1 VARWDTMRRSLILG
15 LALLAACTSASGQ
28 EPGLREMSK
37 PLPALAGETL
47 EGGSVSP
54 ADYRGAVMVVNFWAT
69 WCGPCRREQPGLE
82 RAWREFRDRG
92 VYFLGVNYR
101 DDPAAARA
109 YVKQF
114 GVTYPTIQ
122 DQAGAL
128 AFDFGFVG
136 LPDTYV
142 VDRSG
147 QIRYWGFGAVDEREL
162 RAVVTKLLSEGS

>member
-1 VARWDTMRRSLILG
+1 MKRLLL
-15 LALLAACTSASGQ
+15 LALVVFAACTSAAVRVTGV
-28 EPGLREMSK
+28 REVSK
-37 PLPALAGETL
+37 PLPALHGETL
-47 EGGSVSP
+47 QGGSVSP
-54 ADYRGAVMVVNFWAT
+54 AEYRGAVMVVNFWAT

-82 RAWREFRDRG
+82 RVWKEFRDRG

-101 DDPAAARA
+101 DDPVAARE
-109 YVKQF
+109 YLKQF
-114 GVTYPTIQ
+114 AVTYPSIQ

-147 QIRYWGFGAVDEREL
+147 RIRYWGFGAVDEREL
-162 RAVVTKLLSEGS
+162 RSLVTKLLSEGS

>member
-1 VARWDTMRRSLILG
+1 MRRSLVLA
-15 LALLAACTSASGQ
+15 LALLAACTSVSEQ

-37 PLPALAGETL
+37 PLPALRGETL
-47 EGGSVSP
+47 QGGSVSP
-54 ADYRGAVMVVNFWAT
+54 AEYRGAVMVVNFWAT

-82 RAWREFRDRG
+82 RVWKEFRDRG

-101 DDPAAARA
+101 DDAVAARA
-109 YVKQF
+109 YLKEF
-114 GVTYPTIQ
+114 AVTYPSIQ
-122 DQAGAL
+122 DLAGAL

-147 QIRYWGFGAVDEREL
+147 LIRYWGIGAMDEQEL
-162 RAVVTKLLSEGS
+162 RSLVTKLLSEGA

>member
-1 VARWDTMRRSLILG
+1 MKRLLPVA
-15 LALLAACTSASGQ
+15 LALLAACTSAAGQ
-28 EPGLREMSK
+28 EPGLREFSK
-37 PLPALAGETL
+37 PLPTLQGETL
-47 EGGSVSP
+47 QGGSVSP

-82 RAWREFRDRG
+82 RLWNEFRDRG

-101 DDPAAARA
+101 DEPTAARA
-109 YVKQF
+109 YLSQF
-114 GVTYPTIQ
+114 AVTYPSIQ

-147 QIRYWGFGAVDEREL
+147 QIRYWGFGAVDEGAL
-162 RAVVTKLLSEGS
+162 RSLVTKLLSEGS

>member
-1 VARWDTMRRSLILG
+1 MRRTFVLA
-15 LALLAACTSASGQ
+15 LALLAACTSASGR

-37 PLPALAGETL
+37 PLPALRGETL
-47 EGGSVSP
+47 QGGSVSP
-54 ADYRGAVMVVNFWAT
+54 AEYRGAVMVVNFWAT

-82 RAWREFRDRG
+82 RVWQEFQDRG

-109 YVKQF
+109 YLKQF
-114 GVTYPTIQ
+114 GVTYPSIQ

-147 QIRYWGFGAVDEREL
+147 RIRYWGFGAVDEQEL
-162 RAVVTKLLSEGS
+162 RSLVTKLLSEGS

>member
-1 VARWDTMRRSLILG
+1 MRRSLVLA
-15 LALLAACTSASGQ
+15 LALLAACTSPSGR

-37 PLPALAGETL
+37 PLPALRGQTVQ
-47 EGGSVSP
+47 GGSVSP
-54 ADYRGAVMVVNFWAT
+54 ADYRDAVMVVNFLAT

-82 RAWREFRDRG
+82 RVGQEFRDRG

-101 DDPAAARA
+101 DDAAAARA
-109 YVKQF
+109 SLKQF
-114 GVTYPTIQ
+114 DVTYPSIQ

-147 QIRYWGFGAVDEREL
+147 RIRYWGFGAVDEQEL
-162 RAVVTKLLSEGS
+162 RSLVTKLLTEGS

>member
-1 VARWDTMRRSLILG
+1 MRRLPPLILTV
-15 LALLAACTSASGQ
+15 LVLPATCTNTPVRVTGV
-28 EPGLREMSK
+28 REVSK
-37 PLPALAGETL
+37 PLPALHGETL
-47 EGGSVSP
+47 QGGAVVP
-54 ADYRGAVMVVNFWAT
+54 ADYRGKVVVVNFWAT
-69 WCGPCRREQPGLE
+69 WCGPCRKEQPGLE
-82 RAWREFRDRG
+82 KVWKEFRARG

-114 GVTYPTIQ
+114 AVTYPSIQ
-122 DQAGAL
+122 DRAGAL

-147 QIRYWGFGAVDEREL
+147 RIRFWGFGAVDEQEL
-162 RAVVTKLLSEGS
+162 RSLVTKLLSEGS

>member
-1 VARWDTMRRSLILG
+1 MRRLLPLI
-15 LALLAACTSASGQ
+15 LALLVLPTACTNTAVRVTGV
-28 EPGLREMSK
+28 REVSK
-37 PLPALAGETL
+37 PLPPLHGETL
-47 EGGSVSP
+47 QGGAVSP

-82 RAWREFRDRG
+82 QVWKEFRDRA

-114 GVTYPTIQ
+114 AVTYPSIQ

-147 QIRYWGFGAVDEREL
+147 RIRYWGFGAVDEREL
-162 RAVVTKLLSEGS
+162 RSLVTKLLSEGS

>member
-1 VARWDTMRRSLILG
+1 
-15 LALLAACTSASGQ
+15 
-28 EPGLREMSK
+28 MSK
-37 PLPALAGETL
+37 PLPALRGQTL
-47 EGGSVSP
+47 QGGSVSP
-54 ADYRGAVMVVNFWAT
+54 ADYRDAVMVVNFWAT

-82 RAWREFRDRG
+82 RVWQEFRDRG

-109 YVKQF
+109 YLKDF
-114 GVTYPTIQ
+114 AVTYPSIL

-147 QIRYWGFGAVDEREL
+147 RIRYWGFGAVDEQEL
-162 RAVVTKLLSEGS
+162 RSLVTKLLSEGS

>member
-1 VARWDTMRRSLILG
+1 
-15 LALLAACTSASGQ
+15 
-28 EPGLREMSK
+28 
-37 PLPALAGETL
+37 
-47 EGGSVSP
+47 
-54 ADYRGAVMVVNFWAT
+54 MVVNFWAT

-82 RAWREFRDRG
+82 RVWKEFRNRG

-101 DDPAAARA
+101 DDPVAARE
-109 YVKQF
+109 YLKQF
-114 GVTYPTIQ
+114 AVTYPSIQ

-147 QIRYWGFGAVDEREL
+147 RIRYWGFGAVDEREL
-162 RAVVTKLLSEGS
+162 RSLVTKLLSEGS

>member
-1 VARWDTMRRSLILG
+1 
-15 LALLAACTSASGQ
+15 
-28 EPGLREMSK
+28 
-37 PLPALAGETL
+37 
-47 EGGSVSP
+47 
-54 ADYRGAVMVVNFWAT
+54 MVVNFWAT

-82 RAWREFRDRG
+82 RVWQEFRDRG

-101 DDPAAARA
+101 DDPVAARA
-109 YVKQF
+109 YLKDF
-114 GVTYPTIQ
+114 TVTYPSIL

-147 QIRYWGFGAVDEREL
+147 RIRYWGFGAVDEQEL
-162 RAVVTKLLSEGS
+162 RSVVTKLLSEGS

>member
-1 VARWDTMRRSLILG
+1 MRRTLV
-15 LALLAACTSASGQ
+15 LALTLLAACTSAGQ
-28 EPGLREMSK
+28 EPGLREMSR
-37 PLPALAGETL
+37 PLPVLRGETL
-47 EGGSVSP
+47 QGGSVSP
-54 ADYRGAVMVVNFWAT
+54 AEYRGAVMVVNFWAT

-82 RAWREFRDRG
+82 RVWREFRDRG

-114 GVTYPTIQ
+114 AVTYPSIQ
-122 DQAGAL
+122 DRAGAL

-142 VDRSG
+142 VDRFG
-147 QIRYWGFGAVDEREL
+147 TIRYWGFGAVDEREL
-162 RAVVTKLLSEGS
+162 GSLVTKLLSEGRDRR